1 VTDSQG
7 VFDMILGRTYELNLT
22 PGVRYNLVVAVDLNS
37 ANFSSADDIYGDK
50 SPTADEIIVNAGH
63 PGDASQLRMADN
75 VTSVQTEFTKYAK
88 LDGANF
94 TGQVNMTANLSLAD
108 RLTFGFGE
116 FIDNLVNNWVKV
128 TGSLN
133 LLVIFILLEAL

>member
-1 VTDSQG
+1 
-7 VFDMILGRTYELNLT
+7 MILGRTYELNLT

-116 FIDNLVNNWVKV
+116 FIDNLVNN
-128 TGSLN
+128 
-133 LLVIFILLEAL
+133 